1 MLKFLQED
9 EIYINAAKIIEI
21 FVGHDCQTTSKKI
34 YQIVKFP
41 SWVKKFNLDLAG
53 SKFQLWTNVKDEE
66 SSSRSGLYNLAK
78 VIILI
83 LKDQVASR
91 KRNLSIW
98 SRCIQIFKLHL
109 QDEGCNLRIWAF
121 QRAINTGVNTVAF

>member
-41 SWVKKFNLDLAG
+41 SLGKKNSTLIWQDQNFN
-53 SKFQLWTNVKDEE
+53 FEPM
-66 SSSRSGLYNLAK
+66 
-78 VIILI
+78 
-83 LKDQVASR
+83 
-91 KRNLSIW
+91 
-98 SRCIQIFKLHL
+98 
-109 QDEGCNLRIWAF
+109 
-121 QRAINTGVNTVAF
+121 